1 VFSNSNS
8 VKQLIHFP
16 EKISPSF
23 SFPREESL
31 HVRPF
36 DPPCLQ
42 RKELEKT
49 DGNIYLSSPVNLDRL
64 IKIWKSKNNHLR
76 WFKRFK
82 MVSILTLPFKVISL
96 SPRWFSFSRKKSLTV
111 STQPSE
117 IHLLCFEHSFS
128 LFTLCDDSREIPPAL
143 LPLPT
148 NSFHTTHFLTKLIPS
163 HLKCDL
169 LFVRTSWC

>member
-23 SFPREESL
+23 SFPRKESL

-96 SPRWFSFSRKKSLTV
+96 SPRWFSFPRKKKFDRLDPTARDTSLMLRAF
-111 STQPSE
+111 
-117 IHLLCFEHSFS
+117 IF
-128 LFTLCDDSREIPPAL
+128 
-143 LPLPT
+143 
-148 NSFHTTHFLTKLIPS
+148 SFHFMWW
-163 HLKCDL
+163 
-169 LFVRTSWC
+169 F